1 MKRQHC
7 CPKSLD
13 SKQCVFLLIHF
24 FQFILTLRLQIYLNS
39 AILNF
44 FKTYMYSWF
53 KCNLKMHWG
62 FLFFKF
68 LFAVFSV
75 LLLFFLFLFLSASPS
90 FLYSSYMH
98 ILQLWKIW
106 CESGAQLLVLQLPF
120 VEPWIQASTELELRN
135 ANLLGELA
143 ALETKHQYV
152 ADHLQE
158 CQQVC
163 NFFWFWWISER
174 VLVLM
179 IRDWPFCIGGQWN
192 NPMLKVWKSLAS
204 NQMSRKWKST
214 KGVKGKHWLDKARI
228 ENTLARA
235 ITIFDAGKG
244 STDNKV

>member
-13 SKQCVFLLIHF
+13 SKQCVFLPIHF
-24 FQFILTLRLQIYLNS
+24 FQFILALRLHWYLNS

-44 FKTYMYSWF
+44 FKTYMHSWF
-53 KCNLKMHWG
+53 KRHLKMHWS

-75 LLLFFLFLFLSASPS
+75 LLLFFLFPFLSASPS

-98 ILQLWKIW
+98 ILQLWRIW
-106 CESGAQLLVLQLPF
+106 CESGVLLLVLQLPF

-135 ANLLGELA
+135 ANVLGELA

-163 NFFWFWWISER
+163 EIFSGSDEFLRGCWCWWLEI
-174 VLVLM
+174 
-179 IRDWPFCIGGQWN
+179 DPF
-192 NPMLKVWKSLAS
+192 V
-204 NQMSRKWKST
+204 
-214 KGVKGKHWLDKARI
+214 
-228 ENTLARA
+228 
-235 ITIFDAGKG
+235 
-244 STDNKV
+244 